1 MAVISTI
8 AELNERARAF
18 WAAETALME
27 KRIVD
32 KTLRDL
38 AFETTNAELIRG
50 VPIFYRTTLESALF
64 DAEKKRN
71 RFSKIFSQK
80 GGKAKKTD
88 ALQELITALVS
99 KTPGISAKILEKQIR
114 AEESLGIIEEV
125 TRYEIYFVTHDEHS
139 KSARLSGLKHR
150 LTRARQK
157 LQNQ

>member
-27 KRIVD
+27 KRMAD

-50 VPIFYRTTLESALF
+50 VPIFYRTTLESGLF

-71 RFSKIFSQK
+71 RFSKNFSQK

-99 KTPGISAKILEKQIR
+99 KTPGIFAKILEKQIR

-125 TRYEIYFVTHDEHS
+125 T
-139 KSARLSGLKHR
+139 
-150 LTRARQK
+150 
-157 LQNQ
+157 